1 MITTSRAIRFI
12 PIQQARFAIIAVL
25 CGVLTLQTGCS
36 AIRLGYG
43 QAPEL
48 AYWWL
53 DSHADLDDV
62 QTPRLRDSLA
72 AFFAWHRQTQLPDYA
87 ALLERWRSDVA
98 TNTTPERSCAV
109 WTEVRKRI
117 DAALDHALPAA
128 AELALSLAPA
138 QWRHMARHHAEGNA
152 KYRSEFLQADPA
164 QRQREAVKRAV
175 DRAETGYGRLDDAQV
190 DLVRQWVLRSP
201 YDAEAALAE
210 RERRQQDLLQ
220 TLRQLRDDKASPAQA
235 QQALRAYADR
245 VARSPREGYRAY
257 TEQLQQY
264 NCAFAAAI
272 HNTSSSEQRQAAAL
286 KLKGWETDF
295 RVLSAAR

>member
-1 MITTSRAIRFI
+1 M
-12 PIQQARFAIIAVL
+12 
-25 CGVLTLQTGCS
+25 LTLQTGCS

-53 DSHADLDDV
+53 DGYADFDDV

-72 AFFAWHRQTQLPDYA
+72 AYFAWHRQTQLPDYA
-87 ALLERWRSDVA
+87 ALLERWRTDVA
-98 TNTTPERSCAV
+98 ANTTPERSCAV
-109 WTEVRKRI
+109 WAEVRKRI
-117 DAALDHALPAA
+117 DTAIERALPAA
-128 AELALSLAPA
+128 AELALNLAPA
-138 QWRHMARHHAEGNA
+138 QLRNMERKYAEGNA
-152 KYRSEFLQADPA
+152 KYRSEFLQTDAA

-175 DRAETGYGRLDDAQV
+175 ERAETGYGGLDDAQV
-190 DLVRQWVLRSP
+190 ELVRQWVQRSP

-220 TLRQLRDDKASPAQA
+220 TLRQLRDDKASPAKA
-235 QQALRAYADR
+235 QQALRAYADG
-245 VARSPREGYRAY
+245 VARSPREPYRAY

-272 HNTSSSEQRQAAAL
+272 HNATSAEQRQAAAL

>member
-1 MITTSRAIRFI
+1 M
-12 PIQQARFAIIAVL
+12 L
-25 CGVLTLQTGCS
+25 CIVLTLQTGCS
-36 AIRLGYG
+36 AVRLGYG
-43 QAPEL
+43 QAPDL

-53 DSHADLDDV
+53 DSYADFDDV

-87 ALLERWRSDVA
+87 ALLERWRADVA
-98 TNTTPERSCAV
+98 ANTTPERSCAL
-109 WTEVRKRI
+109 WSEVRKRF
-117 DAALDHALPAA
+117 DTALDHALPAA

-138 QWRHMARHHAEGNA
+138 QWRHMERHYAEGNA
-152 KYRSEFLQADPA
+152 KYRSEFLQTDAA

-175 DRAETGYGRLDDAQV
+175 ERAETGYGRLDETQV
-190 DLVRQWVLRSP
+190 ELVKQWVQRSP
-201 YDAEAALAE
+201 YDADAALAE

-220 TLRQLRDDKASPAQA
+220 TLRQLRDDRAGPTQA

-245 VARSPREGYRAY
+245 VARSPREAYRAY

-264 NCAFAAAI
+264 NCAFAAAV
-272 HNTSSSEQRQAAAL
+272 HNASSAEQRQAAAL

-295 RVLSAAR
+295 RVLNATR